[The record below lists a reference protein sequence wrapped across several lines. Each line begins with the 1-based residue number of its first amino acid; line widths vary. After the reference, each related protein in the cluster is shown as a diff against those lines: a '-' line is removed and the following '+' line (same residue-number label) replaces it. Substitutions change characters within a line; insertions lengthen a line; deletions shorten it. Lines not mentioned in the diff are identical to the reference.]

1 MNKINL
7 SDSEWKIMK
16 VLWAHSP
23 CTLKELVT
31 ELEGETGWTK
41 ATVFTMLKRLIAK
54 DAVTMEDD
62 GTHHQYSPAISR
74 KDAAITETA
83 SFLSRVYDGSVGLM
97 ISALTS
103 RQSLSEEDIAE
114 LHKILDEAEKKQRG

>member
-23 CTLKELVT
+23 CTLKDIVN

>member
-1 MNKINL
+1 
-7 SDSEWKIMK
+7 MK

-23 CTLKELVT
+23 CTLKDIVT